1 MQRDHVWPL
10 FLLPDYHIDVLSRVS
25 ATAQAWRE
33 ICISDPALRYHPRRL
48 LPLGDVLMQKV
59 LYWAT
64 AFALLSGAAPAA
76 AQQPYPSRPITL
88 IVPYAAG
95 GSVDVVA
102 RVVAN
107 ALGQKLSQNVIVE
120 NVAGAGG
127 VTGTQRAARAEPDG
141 YTLLFS
147 VESTMAIAKLVQ
159 PHVVQYDSQK
169 DFAPISLIGTS
180 PLVLVGKKELPAST
194 IAELMAL
201 LRANPGKYSYA
212 SSGVGTSLQVAGE
225 MINIEGKVQMV
236 HVPYRVG
243 SQIVTDLMGNQIDL
257 AVLPLV
263 MALPSYRN
271 GNIKIFGIT
280 EPERSALAPDLPA
293 LAEQPELKN
302 VSMTVWYG
310 LFAPAKADP
319 AIIDRIYQAL
329 VAGLR
334 EPELQAKLAE
344 VNLRVVGSSPAEFA
358 KFLADEIT
366 KFAAV
371 VKAANI
377 KAE

>member
-1 MQRDHVWPL
+1 MQRILSWVTAL
-10 FLLPDYHIDVLSRVS
+10 AVL
-25 ATAQAWRE
+25 A
-33 ICISDPALRYHPRRL
+33 
-48 LPLGDVLMQKV
+48 
-59 LYWAT
+59 
-64 AFALLSGAAPAA
+64 GAAPAS
-76 AQQPYPSRPITL
+76 AQQAYPSRPITL

-107 ALGQKLSQNVIVE
+107 ALGQKLNQNVVIE

-169 DFAPISLIGTS
+169 DFAPISLIGSS
-180 PLVLVGKKELPAST
+180 PLVLVGKKDLPAST
-194 IAELMAL
+194 IAELMTL

-280 EPERSALAPDLPA
+280 EPERSAPAPDLPS

-310 LFAPAKADP
+310 LFAPAKVDP
-319 AIIDRIYQAL
+319 AIIDRIYHAL
-329 VAGLR
+329 GAALR
-334 EPELQAKLAE
+334 EPELQAKLAD
-344 VNLRVVGSSPAEFA
+344 VNLRAVGSSPAEFA

>member
-1 MQRDHVWPL
+1 MRKFL
-10 FLLPDYHIDVLSRVS
+10 F
-25 ATAQAWRE
+25 
-33 ICISDPALRYHPRRL
+33 
-48 LPLGDVLMQKV
+48 
-59 LYWAT
+59 WA
-64 AFALLSGAAPAA
+64 AVAAMFASAPAMA
-76 AQQPYPSRPITL
+76 QPYPSRPITL

-102 RVVAN
+102 RVVADKLGEK
-107 ALGQKLSQNVIVE
+107 LGQNIVIE

-127 VTGTQRAARAEPDG
+127 ITGTQRAARAVPDG

-169 DFAPISLIGTS
+169 DFVPISLIGTS
-180 PLVLVGKKELPAST
+180 PLILVGKKDLPANT
-194 IAELMAL
+194 TAELMAL

-225 MINIEGKVQMV
+225 MINVEGDVHMV

-263 MALPSYRN
+263 MALSTYRN
-271 GNIKIFGIT
+271 GNIKVFGIT
-280 EPERSALAPDLPA
+280 EPERSPFAPEVPS

-302 VSMTVWYG
+302 VNMTVWYG
-310 LFAPAKADP
+310 LFAPAQVDA
-319 AIIDRIYQAL
+319 AIVDRIYQAL
-329 VAGLR
+329 SAALR
-334 EPELQAKLAE
+334 EPQMQAKLAE
-344 VNLRVVGSSPAEFA
+344 VNLRIFGSSPPQFA
-358 KFLADEIT
+358 KFLGDEIS
-366 KFAAV
+366 KFGAV

>member
-1 MQRDHVWPL
+1 MRK
-10 FLLPDYHIDVLSRVS
+10 LLIWTLSAAV
-25 ATAQAWRE
+25 
-33 ICISDPALRYHPRRL
+33 
-48 LPLGDVLMQKV
+48 
-59 LYWAT
+59 
-64 AFALLSGAAPAA
+64 LLSAPAV
-76 AQQPYPSRPITL
+76 AQQYPSHPVTM

-102 RVVAN
+102 RVVADKLGEK
-107 ALGQKLSQNVIVE
+107 LGQNVVIE

-127 VTGTQRAARAEPDG
+127 ITGTQRAARAAPDG

-169 DFAPISLIGTS
+169 DFVPITLIGTS
-180 PLVLVGKKELPAST
+180 PLILVGKKDLPANT
-194 IAELMAL
+194 TAELITL
-201 LRANPGKYSYA
+201 LRANPDKYSYA

-225 MINIEGKVQMV
+225 MINVEGNVHMV

-243 SQIVTDLMGNQIDL
+243 SQIITDLMGNQIDL

-263 MALPSYRN
+263 MALPTYRN
-271 GNIKIFGIT
+271 GNIKVFGIT
-280 EPERSALAPDLPA
+280 EPQRSSFAPDVPS

-302 VSMTVWYG
+302 VNMTVWFG
-310 LFAPAKADP
+310 LFAPAHTDP
-319 AIIDRIYQAL
+319 AIVDRLYQAL
-329 VAGLR
+329 AAALR
-334 EPELQAKLAE
+334 EPQMQAKLAE
-344 VNLRVVGSSPAEFA
+344 VNLRVVGNSPAEFA
-358 KFLADEIT
+358 KFLDSEIN

>member
-1 MQRDHVWPL
+1 MQR
-10 FLLPDYHIDVLSRVS
+10 ILS
-25 ATAQAWRE
+25 
-33 ICISDPALRYHPRRL
+33 
-48 LPLGDVLMQKV
+48 
-59 LYWAT
+59 WAT
-64 AFALLSGAAPAA
+64 ALALLAGAAPAS
-76 AQQPYPSRPITL
+76 AQQAYPSRPITL

-107 ALGQKLSQNVIVE
+107 ALGQKLNQNVVVE

-169 DFAPISLIGTS
+169 DFAPISLIGSS
-180 PLVLVGKKELPAST
+180 PLVLVGKKDLPAST
-194 IAELMAL
+194 IAELMVL

-280 EPERSALAPDLPA
+280 EPERSSLAPDLPS

-310 LFAPAKADP
+310 LFAPAKVDP
-319 AIIDRIYQAL
+319 AIIDRIYHAL
-329 VAGLR
+329 AAALR
-334 EPELQAKLAE
+334 EPELQAKLAD

>member
-1 MQRDHVWPL
+1 VRK
-10 FLLPDYHIDVLSRVS
+10 VLSSTLIV
-25 ATAQAWRE
+25 A
-33 ICISDPALRYHPRRL
+33 
-48 LPLGDVLMQKV
+48 VL
-59 LYWAT
+59 T
-64 AFALLSGAAPAA
+64 GAAPVL
-76 AQQPYPSRPITL
+76 AQSYPSRPITL

-102 RVVAN
+102 RVIAN
-107 ALGQKLSQNVIVE
+107 KLGDKLGQNVVIE

-159 PHVVQYDSQK
+159 PTIVQYDSQK
-169 DFAPISLIGTS
+169 DFVPISLIGTS
-180 PLVLVGKKELPAST
+180 PLVLVGKKDFPVNT
-194 IAELMAL
+194 IAELMVL
-201 LRANPGKYSYA
+201 LRNNPGKFSYA

-225 MINIEGKVQMV
+225 MINIEGKVNMV

-243 SQIVTDLMGNQIDL
+243 AQIVTDLMGNQIDL

-280 EPERSALAPDLPA
+280 EPERSSLAPDLPA

-310 LFAPAKADP
+310 LFAPAKVDP
-319 AIIDRIYQAL
+319 AIVDKLYQAL
-329 VAGLR
+329 AATLR
-334 EPELQAKLAE
+334 EPDTLAKLAE
-344 VNLRVVGSSPAEFA
+344 VNLRVVASTPAEFK
-358 KFLADEIT
+358 KFLADEIE

>member
-1 MQRDHVWPL
+1 
-10 FLLPDYHIDVLSRVS
+10 
-25 ATAQAWRE
+25 
-33 ICISDPALRYHPRRL
+33 
-48 LPLGDVLMQKV
+48 
-59 LYWAT
+59 
-64 AFALLSGAAPAA
+64 
-76 AQQPYPSRPITL
+76 
-88 IVPYAAG
+88 
-95 GSVDVVA
+95 
-102 RVVAN
+102 
-107 ALGQKLSQNVIVE
+107 
-120 NVAGAGG
+120 
-127 VTGTQRAARAEPDG
+127 
-141 YTLLFS
+141 
-147 VESTMAIAKLVQ
+147 
-159 PHVVQYDSQK
+159 
-169 DFAPISLIGTS
+169 
-180 PLVLVGKKELPAST
+180 
-194 IAELMAL
+194 
-201 LRANPGKYSYA
+201 
-212 SSGVGTSLQVAGE
+212 

-271 GNIKIFGIT
+271 GTIKIFGIT

-310 LFAPAKADP
+310 LFAPAKVDP

-358 KFLADEIT
+358 QFLADEIT

>member
-1 MQRDHVWPL
+1 
-10 FLLPDYHIDVLSRVS
+10 
-25 ATAQAWRE
+25 
-33 ICISDPALRYHPRRL
+33 
-48 LPLGDVLMQKV
+48 MQKI

-64 AFALLSGAAPAA
+64 AFALLAGSAPAA

-180 PLVLVGKKELPAST
+180 PLVLVGKKDLPAST
-194 IAELMAL
+194 IAELMVL

-263 MALPSYRN
+263 MALPNYRG
-271 GNIKIFGIT
+271 GNIKVFGTT
-280 EPERSALAPDLPA
+280 EPERSPVAPDLPS
-293 LAEQPELKN
+293 LAEHPDLRN
-302 VSMTVWYG
+302 VNVTVWFG
-310 LFAPAKADP
+310 LFAPAQTDAAMIERLHQAVAASLQEADV
-319 AIIDRIYQAL
+319 R
-329 VAGLR
+329 
-334 EPELQAKLAE
+334 AKLAE
-344 VNLRVVGSSPAEFA
+344 TGLRIVGNSPAEFA
-358 KFLADEIT
+358 AFLAQEIE
-366 KFAAV
+366 KFSV
-371 VKAANI
+371 IVKAANI

>member
-1 MQRDHVWPL
+1 MQR
-10 FLLPDYHIDVLSRVS
+10 ILSWV
-25 ATAQAWRE
+25 TA
-33 ICISDPALRYHPRRL
+33 L
-48 LPLGDVLMQKV
+48 
-59 LYWAT
+59 
-64 AFALLSGAAPAA
+64 ALLAGAAPAPA
-76 AQQPYPSRPITL
+76 PAQQPYPSRPITL

-107 ALGQKLSQNVIVE
+107 ALGQKLSQNVVVE

-180 PLVLVGKKELPAST
+180 PLVLVGKKDLPAST
-194 IAELMAL
+194 IAELMVL

-280 EPERSALAPDLPA
+280 EPKRSSLAPDLPS

-310 LFAPAKADP
+310 LFAPAKVDP
-319 AIIDRIYQAL
+319 AIIDRIYRAL
-329 VAGLR
+329 AAALR
-334 EPELQAKLAE
+334 EPELQAKLAD

-358 KFLADEIT
+358 KFLADEIA

>member
-1 MQRDHVWPL
+1 VSSE
-10 FLLPDYHIDVLSRVS
+10 LLIEQNVEVVARKVHIGARGLRYYALAVTFRVHEEVPVRRLVNWTIIFTF
-25 ATAQAWRE
+25 ATA
-33 ICISDPALRYHPRRL
+33 
-48 LPLGDVLMQKV
+48 LPIFAQF
-59 LYWAT
+59 AT
-64 AFALLSGAAPAA
+64 ALPIFAQS
-76 AQQPYPSRPITL
+76 YPSRPITL

-102 RVVAN
+102 RVVASKL
-107 ALGQKLSQNVIVE
+107 AEKLGQNVVIE

-169 DFAPISLIGTS
+169 DFVPISLIGTS
-180 PLVLVGKKELPAST
+180 PLVLAGRKDLPANT
-194 IAELMAL
+194 IAELMVL

-225 MINIEGKVQMV
+225 MINIEGNVAMV

-280 EPERSALAPDLPA
+280 EPERSSLAPDLPS

-310 LFAPAKADP
+310 LFAPARVDA
-319 AIIDRIYQAL
+319 AVIDHIYQAL
-329 VAGLR
+329 AAALK
-334 EPELQAKLAE
+334 EPDMGAKLAE
-344 VNLRVVGSSPAEFA
+344 VNLRAVGSTPAEFA
-358 KFLADEIT
+358 KFLSEEID
-366 KFAAV
+366 KFSAV

>member
-1 MQRDHVWPL
+1 
-10 FLLPDYHIDVLSRVS
+10 
-25 ATAQAWRE
+25 
-33 ICISDPALRYHPRRL
+33 
-48 LPLGDVLMQKV
+48 
-59 LYWAT
+59 
-64 AFALLSGAAPAA
+64 
-76 AQQPYPSRPITL
+76 
-88 IVPYAAG
+88 
-95 GSVDVVA
+95 
-102 RVVAN
+102 
-107 ALGQKLSQNVIVE
+107 
-120 NVAGAGG
+120 
-127 VTGTQRAARAEPDG
+127 
-141 YTLLFS
+141 
-147 VESTMAIAKLVQ
+147 MAIAKLVQ

-169 DFAPISLIGTS
+169 DFAPISLIGSS
-180 PLVLVGKKELPAST
+180 PLVLVGKKDLPAST
-194 IAELMAL
+194 IAELMTL

-280 EPERSALAPDLPA
+280 EPERSALAPDLPS

-310 LFAPAKADP
+310 LFAPAKVDP

-329 VAGLR
+329 AAALR
-334 EPELQAKLAE
+334 EPELQAKLAD

>member
-1 MQRDHVWPL
+1 MQRIL
-10 FLLPDYHIDVLSRVS
+10 YCATVLAVLAG
-25 ATAQAWRE
+25 ATA
-33 ICISDPALRYHPRRL
+33 
-48 LPLGDVLMQKV
+48 
-59 LYWAT
+59 
-64 AFALLSGAAPAA
+64 AP

-107 ALGQKLSQNVIVE
+107 ALGQKLNQNVVIE

-180 PLVLVGKKELPAST
+180 PLVLVGKKDLPAST
-194 IAELMAL
+194 IAELMVL

-280 EPERSALAPDLPA
+280 EPERSSLAPDLPS

-310 LFAPAKADP
+310 LFAPAKVDP
-319 AIIDRIYQAL
+319 AIIDRIYHAL
-329 VAGLR
+329 AAALR
-334 EPELQAKLAE
+334 EPELQAKLAD
-344 VNLRVVGSSPAEFA
+344 VNLRVVGSSPAEFG
-358 KFLADEIT
+358 KFLADEIA